1 MAEHTRPNPKARIMT
16 ITRKQYLAHSAD
28 LFQAYF
34 LQFAGNGY
42 RSALAGMFGPEE
54 LLASTD
60 PHFNDIALARWD
72 DAARKLYSRID
83 HDRVTAAGEIYSLST
98 GVCTAKAMARELVS
112 WHR

>member
-1 MAEHTRPNPKARIMT
+1 MT

-28 LFQAYF
+28 LFHAYF

-54 LLASTD
+54 LLASQD
-60 PHFNDIALARWD
+60 PNFNDIDLARWD

-83 HDRVTAAGEIYSLST
+83 HQRVMAAGEIYSLST